1 VVLQM
6 LVNAASAPAL
16 VHAPSKTTFEELRL
30 PAPRRWMLGM
40 IYRGA
45 RQYRLYREAI
55 SSLYTFGYGLFRPYF
70 MALGEHFVRRGILA
84 ACDDILFLDFAE
96 VRAAVEDQSAG
107 GDYAHK
113 VAERRREMDEY
124 RHVAIPETIYGDQ
137 PPPLTAHIGDRLT
150 GIATSRG
157 YYTGPARVVHG
168 MGDFNKVQAGDVLV
182 IPFSDVGWTP
192 LFTKAGA
199 VIAESGG
206 ILSHSSIV
214 AREYNIPAVV
224 SVNGACR
231 LADNTRVSVDGYK
244 GEVLVHG
251 EE

>member
-1 VVLQM
+1 
-6 LVNAASAPAL
+6 
-16 VHAPSKTTFEELRL
+16 LRL
-30 PAPRRWMLGM
+30 PAPRRWMLELV
-40 IYRGA
+40 YRNA
-45 RQYRLYREAI
+45 RQFRLYRETI
-55 SSLYTFGYGLFRPYF
+55 GSLYTLGYGLFRPYF

-84 ACDDILFLDFAE
+84 ARDDILFLDFAE
-96 VRAAVEDQSAG
+96 VRMAVEDQSLG

-113 VAERRREMDEY
+113 VAQRQREMDEY

-137 PPPLTAHIGDRLT
+137 PPPLTAHIGNRLT

-157 YYTGPARVVHG
+157 HYTGPARIVQG
-168 MGDFNKVQAGDVLV
+168 IGDFSKVQPGDVLV

-224 SVNGACR
+224 SVNGACQ

-244 GEVLVHG
+244 GEVLVHTDK
-251 EE
+251 EVA

>member
-1 VVLQM
+1 M
-6 LVNAASAPAL
+6 LHHVYQN
-16 VHAPSKTTFEELRL
+16 
-30 PAPRRWMLGM
+30 
-40 IYRGA
+40 A

-55 SSLYTFGYGLFRPYF
+55 GSLYTFGYGLFRPYF
-70 MALGEHFVRRGILA
+70 FALGEHLVRHGILA
-84 ACDDILFLDFAE
+84 SRDDILFLDFAE
-96 VRAAVEDQSAG
+96 VRAAVEDPSAG
-107 GDYAHK
+107 GDYAQR
-113 VAERRREMDEY
+113 VAQRQREMEDY
-124 RHVAIPETIYGDQ
+124 RHAAIPETIYGDQ

-157 YYTGPARVVHG
+157 HYTGPARIVRG
-168 MGDFNKVQAGDVLV
+168 IGDFPKVQPGDVLV

-224 SVNGACR
+224 SVNGACQ